1 MPKFILKSIL
11 FGLFAVLVLYLV
23 LSAENGNADPFH
35 LKLTGPRQQSLIL
48 GNSKA
53 AQGLIPDI
61 IDSNLIQENSNFFN
75 FSFAHNMSSYGPV
88 YLKSI
93 KEKVDPK
100 TQNGKFI
107 IAVDTWSLMADK
119 NNPEDE
125 KSFPEWD
132 LPLAH
137 VQCTSSK
144 PNLKY
149 LMHWYPY
156 PNYEILLRRW
166 RPANEIL
173 HANGWLEVNVPMGKY
188 DQEWRLKEKQSL
200 FYNEV
205 LQNVLS
211 EKRIQYLSATIELLK
226 NHGTVYLVRIPSH
239 ATIME
244 LENMLIPDLNGLL
257 DKLASRHNVDYLDLS
272 TKGEEFTYT
281 DGVHLHKDSSKS
293 LSHYIGKWIQ
303 RS

>member
-1 MPKFILKSIL
+1 ML
-11 FGLFAVLVLYLV
+11 FGLFSALVLYLV

-35 LKLTGPRQQSLIL
+35 LKLTGPKQQSLIL

-53 AQGLIPDI
+53 AQGLIPNI

-93 KEKVDPK
+93 KEKLDLNS
-100 TQNGKFI
+100 QNGKFI

-119 NNPEDE
+119 SNPDDE

-173 HANGWLEVNVPMGKY
+173 HENGWLEVNVPMGDY
-188 DQEWRLKEKQSL
+188 DKEWRLKEKQSA

-205 LQNVLS
+205 LHNELS
-211 EKRIQYLSATIELLK
+211 NKRLQYLSAIIELLK
-226 NHGTVYLVRIPSH
+226 NHGSVYLIRIPSH
-239 ATIME
+239 SSIME
-244 LENMLIPDLNGLL
+244 LENILIPELNGLL
-257 DKLASRHNVDYLDLS
+257 EELASRYNLNYLDLS
-272 TKGEEFTYT
+272 EKAGEFTYT
-281 DGVHLHKDSSKS
+281 DGVHLHKTSSKS
-293 LSHYIGKWIQ
+293 LSKYVGKWIQ
-303 RS
+303 QL

>member
-1 MPKFILKSIL
+1 MLKFILKSIL
-11 FGLFAVLVLYLV
+11 FGLFAFLILFLVLL
-23 LSAENGNADPFH
+23 AENGNADPFH

-53 AQGLIPDI
+53 AQGLIPEV
-61 IDSNLIQENSNFFN
+61 IDANLIQGSSNFFN

-88 YLKSI
+88 YLNSI
-93 KEKVDPK
+93 KEKLDPK

-107 IAVDTWSLMADK
+107 IAVDAWSLMADK

-137 VQCTSSK
+137 VKCTSSK
-144 PNLKY
+144 PNFKY
-149 LMHWYPY
+149 LMNWYPY

-173 HANGWLEVNVPMGKY
+173 HDNGWLEVNVPMGEY
-188 DQEWRLKEKQSL
+188 DQEWRLKEKQSA
-200 FYNEV
+200 FHNEV
-205 LQNVLS
+205 LQNELS
-211 EKRIQYLSATIELLK
+211 NKRIQYLLATIELLK

-239 ATIME
+239 TTIME
-244 LENMLIPDLNGLL
+244 LENILIPDLNNLMLGI
-257 DKLASRHNVDYLDLS
+257 ASRYKIDYLDLS
-272 TKGEEFTYT
+272 TKGEEFIFT

-293 LSHYIGKWIQ
+293 LSQYIGNWI
-303 RS
+303 RNS